1 MSIEAL
7 REIRFYQRN
16 TENLLRKT
24 PFQRLVR
31 EIAQDR
37 KTDLRWTTDSLN
49 ALQAA
54 SEAYLL
60 DMFQRSN
67 MCAIHAKRV
76 TVMPKDIQL
85 AEKLYR

>member
-31 EIAQDR
+31 EIAQDH